1 MTKNLT
7 SRIAVLVLVALFFAS
22 MMSISARAPHRD
34 ANQAGLPIQTV
45 DAAVK
50 LPEALLPAQNVFQPP
65 TFRASYTV
73 PNFGGAIRKAPIRRK
88 GRIQY

>member
-22 MMSISARAPHRD
+22 MSISARATHRD
-34 ANQAGLPIQTV
+34 ANQAGLPVQTV

-50 LPEALLPAQNVFQPP
+50 LPEALLPAQSVFQPP

-73 PNFGGAIRKAPIRRK
+73 PNFGRAIRKAPIRRK
-88 GRIQY
+88 GRIQH